1 MRNDLSNRLKALAL
15 TGQKGVA
22 WLIDPDDVI
31 STEKFKSQLS
41 TVEHLHLDFIFLGG
55 SLIQENTVSMI
66 IKNIKEALPE
76 IPIILFPG
84 NVIQF
89 SPLADG
95 ILFLSLISGR
105 NPDLLI
111 GQHVSI
117 APLLEKSN
125 LEILPTGYMLVDGG
139 HTTSVHYIS
148 QTIPLPNHHP
158 ELSVATA
165 LAGSYLGLQYFYL
178 DAGSGAPNP
187 VSPEI
192 IKAVKSKVKAPL
204 IVGGGLNSL
213 EKIKMAYQAGA
224 DLVVIGN
231 GAEKSPTLLSEVSA
245 FLNTIKISVN

>member
-95 ILFLSLISGR
+95 
-105 NPDLLI
+105 
-111 GQHVSI
+111 
-117 APLLEKSN
+117 
-125 LEILPTGYMLVDGG
+125 
-139 HTTSVHYIS
+139 
-148 QTIPLPNHHP
+148 
-158 ELSVATA
+158 
-165 LAGSYLGLQYFYL
+165 
-178 DAGSGAPNP
+178 
-187 VSPEI
+187 
-192 IKAVKSKVKAPL
+192 
-204 IVGGGLNSL
+204 
-213 EKIKMAYQAGA
+213 
-224 DLVVIGN
+224 
-231 GAEKSPTLLSEVSA
+231 
-245 FLNTIKISVN
+245 